1 MKRQKSAMSN
11 PVTDSWGSEHVSK
24 SVHSAHELHIYL
36 ESREP
41 ELTVLRYSLEKLEKA
56 S

>member
-1 MKRQKSAMSN
+1 MKRQQSAMSN
-11 PVTDSWGSEHVSK
+11 PVTDSWGSEHASK

-36 ESREP
+36 EPREP
-41 ELTVLRYSLEKLEKA
+41 ELTGLRNSLAELEKA